1 VDLLTP
7 TAREISVT
15 DKLEFSF
22 KSLTLLIKILVIS
35 VFRPAYFPSFCTA
48 RIPCFCDYLRRL
60 FSNSAI
66 PERVVVISLLL
77 AKSTEVGKPKAAKV
91 TFFFKEYRVVLKTSK
106 YFD

>member
-1 VDLLTP
+1 MDLLIP

-22 KSLTLLIKILVIS
+22 KSLTLLIKILVIR

-48 RIPCFCDYLRRL
+48 RIPCFCCYLRRL

-77 AKSTEVGKPKAAKV
+77 AKSTEVGKSKTAKV
-91 TFFFKEYRVVLKTSK
+91 IFKKKNIV
-106 YFD
+106 